1 VRALTAALFSS
12 CLRTSSFSSAWKSS
26 IIVPLVKDAL
36 KERSMRSNIRPISLQ
51 SCLGKLFNRIF
62 ARRLAAI
69 IARYPI
75 LNIAQRGF
83 ITGGTTIKCV
93 DELLDA
99 WDVSRTSK
107 CEQYTLLYD
116 IRRTTQCSPTS

>member
-12 CLRTSSFSSAWKSS
+12 CLCTSSFLSAWKSS

-36 KERSMRSNIRPISLQ
+36 KERSMSNIQPISLQ
-51 SCLGKLFNRIF
+51 SCLGKLFNRIL

-83 ITGGTTIKCV
+83 IIGGIIIECV
-93 DELLDA
+93 DELFVA
-99 WDVSRTSK
+99 WDVRRTS
-107 CEQYTLLYD
+107 
-116 IRRTTQCSPTS
+116 